1 MQKIQSRVMTIAAIA
16 AITALAA
23 ARASAQESR
32 PRLAAYS
39 EAVTSVTVPAA
50 APDSPDVAATA
61 EAFGRFTRPEFAAWL
76 STVTTPAPAPAEA
89 ARVAAAFRS
98 VVRRF
103 GPRPSDSSGPEA
115 ARLRARILPILR
127 LFGRE
132 NLTVVLADDPEPH
145 IDHVV
150 GAGLI
155 VTTGMLRAA
164 PSDDQLCGWVAHA
177 LARERHVAR
186 AVAAVRTGDDLSLRR
201 IELEC
206 DAVAADALFFTGMDP
221 LAYAQSVFA
230 VVTSDPERA
239 SVYDGLTDHPSLA
252 DRLRLI
258 ERLAKSLK
266 GYRPARTHMPNPYLA
281 AGH

>member
-1 MQKIQSRVMTIAAIA
+1 MKNTRARLRVVAALA
-16 AITALAA
+16 AITALAS
-23 ARASAQESR
+23 ARASAQEAR

-50 APDSPDVAATA
+50 APEAPDVVATA
-61 EAFGRFTRPEFAAWL
+61 EAFGRFTRAEFAAWL
-76 STVTTPAPAPAEA
+76 STVTAPAPAPDEA
-89 ARVAAAFRS
+89 ARVAIAFRS
-98 VVRRF
+98 AVRRF
-103 GPRPSDSSGPEA
+103 GPRHSDASGPEVT
-115 ARLRARILPILR
+115 RLRARLLPVLR

-132 NLTVVLADDPEPH
+132 NLIVVIAEDPEPR

-164 PSDDQLCGWVAHA
+164 ASDDQLNGWVAHA
-177 LARERHVAR
+177 LARERHLQR
-186 AVAAVRTGDDLSLRR
+186 AVAAVRSGDDLSLRR

-239 SVYDGLTDHPSLA
+239 RVYDGVTDHPSLA

-266 GYRPARTHMPNPYLA
+266 SYRPKQTRMPNPYLA
-281 AGH
+281 AAR